1 VTAPKGGGSSSRSNG
16 RVAAG
21 SVLAERYRLE
31 ERVAAGGMGEVWRA
45 TDLLLQRTVAVKLL
59 REALAEDPIV
69 VERFRRE
76 ALLAAQISH
85 PNMAGVYDYVHD
97 GGRTGIVMEYVDG
110 ETLAE
115 RLAREGKLS
124 VAESIRVGS
133 GILTALRSAH
143 DSGIVHR
150 DVKPG
155 NVMITPA
162 GDVKV
167 TDFGIARAVS
177 DHTLTETGAVI
188 GTAHYLSPEQVAGK
202 AATPSSDVYSVGA
215 VMYEMLAGQKPFTGE
230 TQIAVAMKRLT
241 EDPPPIGS
249 VRKDVPASVARVI
262 DHALERDPT
271 VRFSTADQMRLAL
284 DEAAGTS
291 TPATMPNVMDPTPTE
306 VLPVADARAS
316 EAEAASLAETTVRP
330 AVVAE
335 RRKREY
341 KRLVGYL
348 ALFAVGIGLLT
359 FVILA
364 LAGGG
369 SDVVKVPDFRG
380 QMFDGAKARAEALG
394 FTVHRVDRDSTR
406 DAGIVANQDIR
417 VGTRLVRDGDPIEI
431 TLYVSTGTPPPTA
444 SIQVP
449 DVQGLTREDAER
461 TLREAGFND
470 ITVTLQASNE
480 EPGTVI
486 GQDPAGGE
494 MARRD
499 QEVDIVVATAPR
511 KHGKGRGGD

>member
-1 VTAPKGGGSSSRSNG
+1 MSDTRMLGERYEVGATLGSGGMATVYAG
-16 RVAAG
+16 RDSLLDRPVAIKM
-21 SVLAERYRLE
+21 LAEKY
-31 ERVAAGGMGEVWRA
+31 AG
-45 TDLLLQRTVAVKLL
+45 D
-59 REALAEDPIV
+59 DSF
-69 VERFRRE
+69 VERFQRE
-76 ALLAAQISH
+76 ARAA
-85 PNMAGVYDYVHD
+85 AGLNHRNIVSVYDTGDTD
-97 GGRTGIVMEYVDG
+97 GRHYIVMELVDG

-115 RLAREGKLS
+115 VLKREGPLSPSRVARIGSS
-124 VAESIRVGS
+124 VAR
-133 GILTALRSAH
+133 ALQAAH
-143 DSGIVHR
+143 DQGLVHR